1 MGAHYEYF
9 DDGVD
14 RGYAVRECAK
24 RIMELSTD
32 REKLR
37 EARQESAKLR
47 QRIVGKGGGTYGF
60 NNNLN
65 PINEDAFYN
74 KESSKRDRNRYNDRS
89 RSSSSEKE
97 DRDRYR
103 PYDKKEKGEISLAE
117 RLGMK
122 NNGDNKEDAEHIKKR
137 SKEDQKEVD
146 EVKKILSM
154 PGENMKNYMA
164 DFDVFADDTPI
175 SNNQAPPAQNKVK
188 TDNVDLFDFTS
199 GDMNTQN
206 NKQDILGGGMNLNN
220 PVGMNQNMQGGM
232 NNNAQM
238 GQLGQNNG
246 QNISYNN
253 PSGLD
258 LDQNSQPK
266 KNDPFSGLES
276 LI

>member
-1 MGAHYEYF
+1 
-9 DDGVD
+9 
-14 RGYAVRECAK
+14 
-24 RIMELSTD
+24 MELSTD

-74 KESSKRDRNRYNDRS
+74 KETGKRDNSRRNDRD
-89 RSSSSEKE
+89 RSSSSDKE

-103 PYDKKEKGEISLAE
+103 PYDKKDKKELSLAD
-117 RLGMK
+117 RLGLK
-122 NNGDNKEDAEHIKKR
+122 KDGDNKEDDEHIKKR
-137 SKEDQKEVD
+137 TKEDQKEVD
-146 EVKKILSM
+146 EVKKILDM

-164 DFDVFADDTPI
+164 DFDVFGDDAPVQ
-175 SNNQAPPAQNKVK
+175 NNQAPK
-188 TDNVDLFDFTS
+188 TKNTAKSDDVDLFDFTS
-199 GDMNTQN
+199 GDANTQN
-206 NKQDILGGGMNLNN
+206 NKQGTLGGDMNLNN
-220 PVGMNQNMQGGM
+220 PVGMNKNTQGGM

-238 GQLGQNNG
+238 GNNPNQQGQNNG
-246 QNISYNN
+246 KNAAYNN

-258 LDQNSQPK
+258 QNQPK
-266 KNDPFSGLES
+266 KNDPFCGLES